1 MNVIFVTNCFLSTFV
16 LLTTHNLPK
25 LINLTKNSEIMKT
38 VSSIVENYIKTK
50 PFLLNALSL
59 GIINLTSLS
68 RNIMTEL
75 ESEFGKEVKQGAVVM
90 ALKRLTEELDFR
102 LNHKIN
108 KVIKNIGEITV
119 RSALTDYT
127 FAASDTV
134 LNKQADLITDI
145 NSFPDIFYTSS
156 RGVNET
162 NIVVSN
168 SITHLVEKHFVHEKL
183 IQKLDNLASITVKLP
198 KENIVVPGIYYFIFQ
213 RLAWEGII
221 INEVISTS
229 NEFTILVSEEQ
240 VDVAFKVI
248 KDLKN

>member
-1 MNVIFVTNCFLSTFV
+1 
-16 LLTTHNLPK
+16 
-25 LINLTKNSEIMKT
+25 MKT

-68 RNIMTEL
+68 RNIMAEL
-75 ESEFGKEVKQGAVVM
+75 ENEFDKEVKQGAVVM
-90 ALKRLTEELDFR
+90 SLKRLTEELDFR

-119 RSALTDYT
+119 RSSLTDYT
-127 FAASDTV
+127 FAVSETV
-134 LNKQADLITDI
+134 LNKQAELISDI
-145 NSFPDIFYTSS
+145 NSFPDVFYTSS
-156 RGVNET
+156 RGVNEI
-162 NIVVSN
+162 NIVVSKTVN
-168 SITHLVEKHFVHEKL
+168 QLVDKHFAHEKL
-183 IQKLDNLASITVKLP
+183 IQKLDDLASITVKLP
-198 KENIVVPGIYYFIFQ
+198 KENIAVPGIYYFIFQ